1 MGRRSAKLRK
11 QGKDKMISEIYGVKI
26 TPQLIDDRK
35 KCKELQGKPEH
46 VEHCDTC
53 SLRGIIMCGVP
64 VCGVEHFRNR
74 LDAVI
79 SEDAKNAESSN
90 VTRRDCLQSAIE
102 IVCKDREDT
111 YGSPEDNFD
120 LIAALWTEYTGTEL
134 SSKDVAMMMALLKI
148 ARIKTGKYKADNFI
162 DLAGYAA
169 CACEIGDNNEN

>member
-1 MGRRSAKLRK
+1 MEKSAI
-11 QGKDKMISEIYGVKI
+11 DGVKI
-26 TPQLIDDRK
+26 TNQIITDWK
-35 KCKELQGKPEH
+35 KCRKSADETGDCNCCYE
-46 VEHCDTC
+46 C
-53 SLRGIIMCGVP
+53 SLNDIKINDVAICEIDEIRD
-64 VCGVEHFRNR
+64 R
-74 LDAVI
+74 L
-79 SEDAKNAESSN
+79 ESIRTGESDTT
-90 VTRRDCLQSAIE
+90 TRKACLESAIE